1 MRRNE
6 HPSMNVRTAAT
17 FAYLWEYVVRDDRV
31 DEFRLIYGSRGKWA
45 ELFSQ
50 SYGYVRTEL
59 HRDINNPSRFLTI
72 DYWASKEA
80 RDRFQEQFA
89 SEFTALDETCEALT
103 VEERFVGDFELDAG
117 SSDDP

>member
-1 MRRNE
+1 M
-6 HPSMNVRTAAT
+6 SVQTAAT
-17 FAYLWEYVVRDDRV
+17 FAYLWEYVVRDDQV
-31 DEFRLIYGSRGKWA
+31 DEFRLIYGPRGKWV

-50 SYGYVRTEL
+50 SNGYVRTEL

-103 VEERFVGDFELDAG
+103 VEERFVGDFELEAG
-117 SSDDP
+117 SGDDP

>member
-6 HPSMNVRTAAT
+6 HPTMNAQTAAT
-17 FAYLWEYVVRDDRV
+17 FAYLWEYVVTDDQV
-31 DEFRLIYGSRGKWA
+31 DEFRLIYGPQGKWV

-50 SYGYVRTEL
+50 SDGYVRTEL
-59 HRDINNPSRFLTI
+59 HRDINDPSRFLTI

-80 RDRFQEQFA
+80 RDWFREQFA

-103 VEERFVGDFELDAG
+103 VEERFVGDFELEAG
-117 SSDDP
+117 SIDDP